1 MYIYIIHA
9 ICIHIYIYIYSMY
22 IPKPDTPVAFKLT
35 RHGLSSSA
43 GDVTGDVGNGI
54 SWDFNLVGG

>member
-1 MYIYIIHA
+1 
-9 ICIHIYIYIYSMY
+9 MY
-22 IPKPDTPVAFKLT
+22 IPKPDTPVAFKFT

-54 SWDFNLVGG
+54 SWDFTLVGG